1 MTNVGDTE
9 TEALIRAK
17 QKEIDSLKNLLCIR
31 EAELKD
37 LLASTSIAKEVTNNV
52 SSKSSLGKLD
62 EVTKLSNSAIG
73 RYSRQM
79 ILPELRPGGQKKLLS
94 SSVLVVGCGGE

>member
-9 TEALIRAK
+9 TVALIRAK
-17 QKEIDSLKNLLCIR
+17 QKEIESLKNLLHIK

-37 LLASTSIAKEVTNNV
+37 LLSSTSIVKEINSTT
-52 SSKSSLGKLD
+52 SLAKLD
-62 EVTKLSNSAIG
+62 PVIKLSNTAIG

>member
-31 EAELKD
+31 EVELKD
-37 LLASTSIAKEVTNNV
+37 LLASASIRKAITNVNSETSLA
-52 SSKSSLGKLD
+52 KLD
-62 EVTKLSNSAIG
+62 EVTILSNSAIC

-94 SSVLVVGCGGE
+94 SSVLIVGCGGE

>member
-1 MTNVGDTE
+1 MTNVVGTE
-9 TEALIRAK
+9 TEELIRAK
-17 QKEIDSLKNLLCIR
+17 QTEIDSLKNLLNIK

-37 LLASTSIAKEVTNNV
+37 LLASTSIAKEVTSV
-52 SSKSSLGKLD
+52 ISKTSLAKLD
-62 EVTKLSNSAIG
+62 EVTKLSNTAIG

-79 ILPELRPGGQKKLLS
+79 ILSELRPGGQKKLLS

>member
-1 MTNVGDTE
+1 MTNVVGTE
-9 TEALIRAK
+9 TEALIKAK
-17 QKEIDSLKNLLCIR
+17 QKEIDSLKYLLCIR

-37 LLASTSIAKEVTNNV
+37 LLASTSITKTVTNV
-52 SSKSSLGKLD
+52 SSKTSLGKLD
-62 EVTKLSNSAIG
+62 EVTKLSNTVIS

-94 SSVLVVGCGGE
+94 SSVLIVGCGGE

>member
-1 MTNVGDTE
+1 MTNVVGTE

-37 LLASTSIAKEVTNNV
+37 IIASTSIVKEINSTT
-52 SSKSSLGKLD
+52 SLAKLD
-62 EVTKLSNSAIG
+62 EVTKLSNTAIG

-94 SSVLVVGCGGE
+94 SSVLIVGCGGE

>member
-1 MTNVGDTE
+1 MTNVVGTE

-17 QKEIDSLKNLLCIR
+17 QKEIDSLKKLLHIK

-37 LLASTSIAKEVTNNV
+37 IIASTSIVKEINSTT
-52 SSKSSLGKLD
+52 SLAKLD
-62 EVTKLSNSAIG
+62 EVTKLSNTAIG

-94 SSVLVVGCGGE
+94 SSVLIVGCGGE